1 MEEMEE
7 TLRELEV
14 WLQEALA
21 AADSVSAVEALRV
34 ATLGK
39 KGRLTTILK
48 NLSRLSTAERAR
60 QGAAANILKK
70 KAIHLIQKRRSTLQ
84 KAELDASIVV
94 ERIDTTLSAR
104 PEQVGRIHP
113 VSQTLDEIMAIFGW
127 MGFAA
132 VEGPDIEDD
141 FHNFTALNIPPGH
154 PARQMHDTFYLPERA
169 DGTRFLLRTHT
180 SPVQIRVL
188 EKEQPPIHIIAP
200 GRVYR
205 RDSDMTHTPMF
216 HQVEGLV
223 IDNTIN
229 VGHMKN
235 CISLFINSFFEQ
247 NDIQVRFRPSFF
259 PFTVL
264 SMEIDVSYLCKN
276 NEETCNTSESW
287 LEIIGCGM
295 VHSHVLTSCGLDP
308 ERWQGFAFGMGVERL
323 AMLKYGIPDLRT
335 FYEPDLRWLQ
345 HYGFLFMDVPS
356 VSGRR

>member
-1 MEEMEE
+1 MEEMEQS
-7 TLRELEV
+7 LRELEM

-21 AADSVSAVEALRV
+21 AADSVAAVEALRV

-39 KGRLTTILK
+39 KGRLTRLLQ
-48 NLSRLSTAERAR
+48 NLRHLPKKERAR

-70 KAIHLIQKRRSTLQ
+70 TALHLIQTRLSTLQ
-84 KAELDASIVV
+84 KAELDASLAA
-94 ERIDTTLSAR
+94 ERIDTTLPAR
-104 PEQVGRIHP
+104 PEQMGRIHP

-127 MGFAA
+127 MGFTA
-132 VEGPDIEDD
+132 VEGPEIEDD
-141 FHNFTALNIPPGH
+141 FHNFTALNIPPEH

-169 DGTRFLLRTHT
+169 DGKRFLLRTHT

-188 EKEQPPIHIIAP
+188 ETERPPIHIIAP

-223 IDNTIN
+223 VDSTIN
-229 VGHMKN
+229 FSNMKN
-235 CISLFINSFFEQ
+235 CILLFINSFFEKY
-247 NDIQVRFRPSFF
+247 DIQIRFRPSFF

-264 SMEIDVSYLCKN
+264 SAEVDINSAIEKKLMTCTSY
-276 NEETCNTSESW
+276 EGW

-295 VHSHVLTSCGLDP
+295 VHPHVLNSCGLDP
-308 ERWQGFAFGMGVERL
+308 EHWQGFALGMGVERL

-335 FYEPDLRWLQ
+335 FYEPDIRWLQ
-345 HYGFLFMDVPS
+345 HYGLLFMDVPS
-356 VSGRR
+356 VFGRR